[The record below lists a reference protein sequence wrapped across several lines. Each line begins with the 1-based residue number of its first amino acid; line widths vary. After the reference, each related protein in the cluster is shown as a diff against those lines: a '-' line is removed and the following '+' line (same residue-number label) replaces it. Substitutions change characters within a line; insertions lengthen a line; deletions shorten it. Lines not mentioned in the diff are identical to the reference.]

1 MQKISKLTKVKTFLK
16 QKVYIKNPFCKL
28 FMSSGILEII
38 FATYK
43 HTHTHTHTH
52 IHTQTHSHSHTH
64 LHTHTKQGIIC

>member
-43 HTHTHTHTH
+43 HTHTHTHTYTNTH
-52 IHTQTHSHSHTH
+52 TNTNTHTQN
-64 LHTHTKQGIIC
+64 KE